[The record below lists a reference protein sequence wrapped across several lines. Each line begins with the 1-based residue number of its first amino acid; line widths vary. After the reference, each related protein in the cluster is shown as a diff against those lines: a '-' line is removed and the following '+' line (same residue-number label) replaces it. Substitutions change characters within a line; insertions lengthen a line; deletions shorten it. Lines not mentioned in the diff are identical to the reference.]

1 MKVEKK
7 TTEEKQ
13 KYEKYENNER
23 IKKFLI
29 GAIVAVCFGI
39 YVWLHKTSE
48 QPEEKMTIKQ
58 CVRKL
63 RSEGVP
69 DEVIVDNDM
78 CVPEN

>member
-1 MKVEKK
+1 M
-7 TTEEKQ
+7 
-13 KYEKYENNER
+13 
-23 IKKFLI
+23 
-29 GAIVAVCFGI
+29 CFGI

>member
-1 MKVEKK
+1 M
-7 TTEEKQ
+7 T
-13 KYEKYENNER
+13 
-23 IKKFLI
+23 
-29 GAIVAVCFGI
+29 I